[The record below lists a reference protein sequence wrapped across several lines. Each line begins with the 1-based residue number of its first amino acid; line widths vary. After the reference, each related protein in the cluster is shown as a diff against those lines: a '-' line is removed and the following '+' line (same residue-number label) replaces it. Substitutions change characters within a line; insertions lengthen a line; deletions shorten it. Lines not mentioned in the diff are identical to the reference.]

1 MRTLAAIFTCVFLL
15 SLSAGPASSAV
26 KYKLF
31 PLGPERLIS
40 KKTRECHAAGCS
52 GRMEVSLVS
61 QSAPLT
67 EVSLW
72 PESATPGMLAN
83 PDAAPVELGL
93 KFRSDVAGRVTG
105 VRFYKSTTNTG
116 THVGQLWSSA
126 GRLLASATFTEES
139 ASGWQTVRFASPVSI
154 QANTLYVVSYHTDE
168 GHYSSDNGYFGTALD
183 VPPLRA
189 PARTNGVYH
198 YGASAFPTD
207 NYRSSNYWVD
217 VLFLAGEA
225 PSGGG
230 LGQYYDNPD
239 TSPPTVAVTAPASGA
254 TVSNTFSVTGT
265 TADNIAVSKVELQ
278 LDSGAFQMASG
289 TTRWTYSLN
298 TKELTNGSH
307 SLTARATDSSGN
319 TQTAS
324 ISVRVSNT
332 NTGNH
337 CVSNPHLCGFPD
349 STNTGWQPTG
359 VTLTSYTGPL
369 TITAAGTVIDGK
381 LINGVINIDADN
393 VTIRRSK
400 IVYPRVNCNGR
411 CEVVRVNNDHTG
423 FLIEDSE
430 LDGNGGLC
438 YMSIQ
443 LGVNGTALRNNLH
456 GCGDGVRS
464 GDGALV
470 KDNWMHDFGKG
481 VFDGDPYADS
491 PHNDGY
497 QGISTSHVRVEHNTI
512 ILPPYTTPNPNT
524 GVDGA
529 VLFGDERG
537 PITDIHF
544 NNNLVDTTS
553 YSIRFGYSCTRSTC
567 EAIGNRIGRSYQM
580 YGAFYPGVSFTK
592 TGNVWDDTGEP
603 VN

>member
-1 MRTLAAIFTCVFLL
+1 
-15 SLSAGPASSAV
+15 
-26 KYKLF
+26 
-31 PLGPERLIS
+31 
-40 KKTRECHAAGCS
+40 
-52 GRMEVSLVS
+52 
-61 QSAPLT
+61 
-67 EVSLW
+67 
-72 PESATPGMLAN
+72 
-83 PDAAPVELGL
+83 
-93 KFRSDVAGRVTG
+93 VAGQVTG
-105 VRFYKSTTNTG
+105 VRFYKSATNTG

-126 GRLLASATFTEES
+126 GQLLASATFTGES

-154 QANTLYVVSYHTDE
+154 QANILYVVSYHTDV
-168 GHYSSDNGYFGTALD
+168 GHYSSDSGYFGTARD
-183 VPPLRA
+183 VSPLHA
-189 PARTNGVYH
+189 PARINGVYH
-198 YGASAFPTD
+198 YGASAFPTHS
-207 NYRSSNYWVD
+207 YHMSNYWVD
-217 VLFLAGEA
+217 VLFSAGEA
-225 PSGGG
+225 PSGRGPTS
-230 LGQYYDNPD
+230 QSYED

-254 TVSNTFSVTGT
+254 TVSNTLHLIGT
-265 TADNIAVSKVELQ
+265 AADNIAVSKVELQ
-278 LDSGAFQMASG
+278 VDSGAFQRASG

-298 TKELTNGSH
+298 TTELTNGSH

-319 TQTAS
+319 TEIAS
-324 ISVRVSNT
+324 ISVTVSNAR
-332 NTGNH
+332 TGNH
-337 CVSNPHLCGFPD
+337 CASNPHVCGFPD
-349 STNTGWQPTG
+349 ATNTGWQPKG

-400 IVYPRVNCNGR
+400 VIYPHVNCDGV
-411 CEVVRVNNDHTG
+411 CDVVSVKNQHTG

-430 LDGNGGLC
+430 VDGNGGIC

-464 GDGALV
+464 GDSALV
-470 KDNWMHDFGKG
+470 KDNWMHDFGQG

-497 QGISTSHVRVEHNTI
+497 QGISTSHVRVEHNTVV
-512 ILPPYTTPNPNT
+512 LPPYNTPNPHT

-553 YSIRFGYSCTRSTC
+553 YSIRFGYSCTSSTC
-567 EAIGNRIGRSYQM
+567 EAIGNRIGRSYKM

-592 TGNVWDDTGEP
+592 SGNVWDDTGEP
-603 VN
+603 LD

>member
-1 MRTLAAIFTCVFLL
+1 MRTLAAIFAFVFLL
-15 SLSAGPASSAV
+15 SLSAGPASSTS
-26 KYKLF
+26 
-31 PLGPERLIS
+31 P
-40 KKTRECHAAGCS
+40 
-52 GRMEVSLVS
+52 
-61 QSAPLT
+61 T

-72 PESATPGMLAN
+72 PESATPGTLAN

-105 VRFYKSTTNTG
+105 IRFYKSTANVG
-116 THVGQLWSSA
+116 THVGQLWSNA
-126 GRLLASATFTEES
+126 GRLLASATFTDES

-154 QANTLYVVSYHTDE
+154 EANTQYVASYHAE
-168 GHYSSDNGYFGTALD
+168 VGHYSSDNGYFGTARD
-183 VPPLRA
+183 VPPLHA
-189 PARTNGVYH
+189 PARLNGVYH
-198 YGASAFPTD
+198 YGAAAFPRD
-207 NYRSSNYWVD
+207 SYRMSNYWVD

-225 PSGGG
+225 PSEATPP
-230 LGQYYDNPD
+230 QRSAD

-254 TVSNTFSVTGT
+254 TVSNTLSLTGT
-265 TADNIAVSKVELQ
+265 AADDIAVSKVELQ
-278 LDSGAFQMASG
+278 VDSGGFQTVYG

-298 TKELTNGSH
+298 TAALTNGSH

-319 TQTAS
+319 TETTS
-324 ISVRVSNT
+324 ISVTVSNT
-332 NTGNH
+332 STGNH
-337 CVSNPHLCGFPD
+337 CASKPHLCGFPD

-359 VTLTSYTGPL
+359 VTLASYTGPL
-369 TITAAGTVIDGK
+369 TVTVAGTVIDGK
-381 LINGVINIDADN
+381 LINGVVNIDADN

-400 IVYPRVNCNGR
+400 IVYPHVNCNR
-411 CEVVRVNNDHTG
+411 VCEVVSVKRGHTG
-423 FLIEDSE
+423 FLVEDTE
-430 LDGNGGLC
+430 VDGNGGLC

-443 LGVNGTALRNNLH
+443 LGVRGTALRNNLH

-470 KDNWMHDFGKG
+470 KDNWMHDFGQG

-512 ILPPYTTPNPNT
+512 ILPPYNTPNSHT

-529 VLFGDERG
+529 VLFGDEFG

-544 NNNLVDTTS
+544 NHNLVDTSS
-553 YSIRFGYSCTRSTC
+553 YSIRFGYSCTPSTC
-567 EAIGNRIGRSYQM
+567 EAIGNRIGRSYKM
-580 YGAFYPGVSFTK
+580 YGAFYPGVSFTRS
-592 TGNVWDDTGEP
+592 GNVWDDTGAP